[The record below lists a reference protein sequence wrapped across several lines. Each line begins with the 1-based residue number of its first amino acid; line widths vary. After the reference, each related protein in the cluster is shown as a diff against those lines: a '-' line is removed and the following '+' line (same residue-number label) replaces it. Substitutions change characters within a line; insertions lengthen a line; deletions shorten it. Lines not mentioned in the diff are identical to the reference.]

1 MQTTQFQFTAD
12 SAWSSSLP
20 CSLDGPQTLVLAF
33 GPRSLIAQPGAL
45 HQLAAAF
52 PSSVLMGCSSAG
64 AISSSEVN
72 DSSVSVVLARF
83 DHTPLQRVST
93 PLKGIHD
100 SFDAGSRLAAQLAPE
115 GLRAVFILCSGLAVN
130 GSALV
135 RGIAKGLPGNVK
147 LSGGLAADG
156 SLFERTWVLD
166 GGEPQENVATAVG
179 LYGDALLVGHG
190 CSGGWTEFGPER
202 QVTQSEGNALYALD
216 GQPALALYKHYLGDL
231 AAQLPSSALLFPL
244 SLRAPTGNLGSAGN
258 AGTVVRTILA
268 VDEAR
273 QAMVFAGDMP
283 VGSTVRL
290 MRTSVDS
297 LVTSA
302 EQAGQRAV
310 QLLGHPGG
318 DGAAGVLALSV
329 SCIGRRLVMGERTE
343 DEAEAVVQQLPQGAV
358 HGGFYSYG
366 EIATANSANVAELHN
381 QTMTLTVFSES

>member
-1 MQTTQFQFTAD
+1 
-12 SAWSSSLP
+12 
-20 CSLDGPQTLVLAF
+20 
-33 GPRSLIAQPGAL
+33 
-45 HQLAAAF
+45 
-52 PSSVLMGCSSAG
+52 
-64 AISSSEVN
+64 
-72 DSSVSVVLARF
+72 
-83 DHTPLQRVST
+83 LQRVST
-93 PLKGIHD
+93 PLKGVGD
-100 SFDAGSRLAAQLAPE
+100 SFDAGSRLAAQLASE

-135 RGIAKGLPGNVK
+135 RGVGQSLPSGVK

-166 GGEPQENVATAVG
+166 GGQPVENVATAVG

-202 QVTQSEGNALYALD
+202 QVTQSDGNVLYELD
-216 GQPALALYKHYLGDL
+216 GQPALALYKNYLGDL

-244 SLRAPTGNLGSAGN
+244 ALRASLGH

-290 MRTSVDS
+290 MRTSVDN

-318 DGAAGVLALSV
+318 DKKAEGAAGVLAVSV

-343 DEAEAVVQQLPQGAV
+343 EEVEAVVEQLPLGAV

-366 EIATANSANVAELHN
+366 EIAPANSANVAELHN
-381 QTMTLTVFSES
+381 QTMTLTVFSEG

>member
-1 MQTTQFQFTAD
+1 
-12 SAWSSSLP
+12 
-20 CSLDGPQTLVLAF
+20 
-33 GPRSLIAQPGAL
+33 
-45 HQLAAAF
+45 
-52 PSSVLMGCSSAG
+52 
-64 AISSSEVN
+64 
-72 DSSVSVVLARF
+72 
-83 DHTPLQRVST
+83 
-93 PLKGIHD
+93 
-100 SFDAGSRLAAQLAPE
+100 
-115 GLRAVFILCSGLAVN
+115 VFILCSGLAVN

-135 RGIAKGLPGNVK
+135 RGVGTGLPGGVK

-156 SLFERTWVLD
+156 NLFERTWVLE
-166 GGEPQENVATAVG
+166 GGEPVENVATAVG

-202 QVTQSEGNALYALD
+202 QVTQSDGNVLYELD

-244 SLRAPTGNLGSAGN
+244 ALRAPSGHAG
-258 AGTVVRTILA
+258 AVVRTILA

-273 QAMVFAGDMP
+273 QALVFAGDMP

-290 MRTSVDS
+290 MRTSIDS

-310 QLLGHPGG
+310 QLLGHTGG
-318 DGAAGVLALSV
+318 EGAAGVLAVSV

-343 DEAEAVVQQLPQGAV
+343 EEVEAVVEQLPPGAV

-366 EIATANSANVAELHN
+366 EIAPANSANVAELHN
-381 QTMTLTVFSES
+381 QTMTLTVFSEG

>member
-1 MQTTQFQFTAD
+1 MQTTHFQYTTAD
-12 SAWSSSLP
+12 SAWSSALP
-20 CSLDGPQTLVLAF
+20 RSLDGPQTLVLAF
-33 GPRSLIAQPGAL
+33 GPRALLAQSGAL
-45 HQLAAAF
+45 HELAVAF

-64 AISSSEVN
+64 AISSGEVN
-72 DSSVSVVLARF
+72 DGSVSVVLARF

-93 PLKGIHD
+93 PLKGVGD

-135 RGIAKGLPGNVK
+135 RGVGQGLPAGVK

-166 GGEPQENVATAVG
+166 GGEPLENVATAVG

-202 QVTQSEGNALYALD
+202 QVTQSDGNVLYELD
-216 GQPALALYKHYLGDL
+216 GQPALALYKNYLGDL

-244 SLRAPTGNLGSAGN
+244 ALRASSGN

-268 VDEAR
+268 VDEAS

-290 MRTSVDS
+290 MRTSVDN

-318 DGAAGVLALSV
+318 HKDAEGAACVLAVSV

-343 DEAEAVVQQLPQGAV
+343 EEVEAVVEQLPQGAV

-366 EIATANSANVAELHN
+366 EIAPANSTNVAELHN
-381 QTMTLTVFSES
+381 QTMTLTVFSEG